1 MRVVACYS
9 QGMGLLIFLLFFF
22 YETHN
27 KEIHRNTKHLMGK
40 SRASAGVITVCLFIV
55 LIKSMLQK

>member
-9 QGMGLLIFLLFFF
+9 QGMCLLKKKN

-40 SRASAGVITVCLFIV
+40 SRASADVITVCLFIV